1 MILFRNLKLLG
12 ISMKDATN
20 VHSALYARIRELNFC
35 GTDFDPDVSELAW
48 ELVKTK
54 HKGGT
59 IILPSNNDKGFDI
72 QTYAASTADIKKN
85 DGVTVDDLWDCTKE
99 HYGLIATTSIF
110 STAAIPI
117 KKITLGYKVYPGA
130 SPYTNISSHIGLKFF
145 PRTNLRTGSVAANAA
160 KATFGTIR
168 VFRIVG
174 RALPF
179 AAVGLAVFDVISIGQ
194 CVYEK
199 NK

>member
-1 MILFRNLKLLG
+1 MLLFYNLKLLG
-12 ISMKDATN
+12 ISMRETTN
-20 VHSALYARIRELNFC
+20 IHSALYTGISELNFC
-35 GTDFDPDVSELAW
+35 GTDFDPDISELAW
-48 ELVKTK
+48 ELVMSK

-59 IILPSNNDKGFDI
+59 IILPANNDRGFDI
-72 QTYAASTADIKKN
+72 QTYGASVVDIKN
-85 DGVTVDDLWDCTKE
+85 DGVTVDDLWNCTKE
-99 HYGLIATTSIF
+99 HYGLTAVTGIF

-117 KKITLGYKVYPGA
+117 KKVTLGYKVYPGA

-168 VFRIVG
+168 VFGIVG

-179 AAVGLAVFDVISIGQ
+179 AAVGLAVFDIISIGQ